1 VTQLAFPLDNV
12 RFERQ
17 GGLTDR
23 ALDLLAAGPAATT
36 EVAFRVMGITSG
48 GGAAAA
54 AVFALL
60 GTDSRFRVSAD
71 GVWSLA
77 TPTAPRSAYDPL
89 PYPGRAADPSAGLA
103 IRADA
108 VVPDAPAPAKRG
120 RRAKAPAEQ
129 VPELP
134 SRPLREEEWVVVDL
148 ETTGGSPYRGHRV
161 TEVAAVCVSGGK
173 ITDTYST
180 LVNPMRRIPG
190 MITSLTGISEAMVA
204 AAPRFSEVAGQV
216 SDAIRGK
223 VFVAHNAAFDWRF
236 MCHEMQLATGMQ
248 PRGRQLCTVRLA
260 RKLMPELPS
269 RGLDALALYFG
280 LYIEKRHRALDD
292 AVATAKLLIRF
303 IEMLEERGAEDWTAM
318 QRLLRQRAERK
329 KRTKSP
335 RSMESA

>member
-1 VTQLAFPLDNV
+1 MTQLAFPLDNV

-23 ALDLLAAGPAATT
+23 ALALLGHGPAATA
-36 EVAFRVMGITSG
+36 EVASRVMGITHG

-60 GTDSRFRVSAD
+60 GTDARFRVSAD

-77 TPTAPRSAYDPL
+77 HPPRPDSMYDPL
-89 PYPGRAADPSAGLA
+89 PSLSASSGDGGEERGEIALA
-103 IRADA
+103 GS
-108 VVPDAPAPAKRG
+108 APASKS
-120 RRAKAPAEQ
+120 RRARKAPAE
-129 VPELP
+129 PP
-134 SRPLREEEWVVVDL
+134 PPARPLRDEEWVVVDL

-161 TEVAAVCVSGGK
+161 TEVAAVRVAGGR
-173 ITDTYST
+173 ITETYST
-180 LVNPMRRIPG
+180 LVNPMRPIPG
-190 MITSLTGISEAMVA
+190 MITSLTGITQGMVA
-204 AAPRFSEVAGQV
+204 NAPLFRDVAEEV
-216 SDAIRGK
+216 SDAIRGR

-236 MCHEMQLATGMQ
+236 LCHEMQMATGMQ
-248 PRGRQLCTVRLA
+248 PRGRQLCTVRVA
-260 RKLMPELPS
+260 RKLLPELPS

-280 LYIEKRHRALDD
+280 LRIESRHRALDD

-303 IEMLEERGAEDWTAM
+303 IDMLEERGAGDWNEVQT
-318 QRLLRQRAERK
+318 LLRNRAQRK